1 ALPELALAWVPSS
14 VIVPL
19 AWTVDDLWSA
29 IEDEQP
35 TGEPVREARVVL
47 AWRRDLSVLHR
58 TLDADEG
65 RLAPLIARGASFAA
79 VCDVLGELH
88 GDAASQRAVELLL
101 RWLGAA

>member
-1 ALPELALAWVPSS
+1 VPAS
-14 VIVPL
+14 VVVPL

-35 TGEPVREARVVL
+35 TTEPVEEARVVL

-65 RLAPLIARGASFAA
+65 RLAPMIAQGTSFAA
-79 VCDVLGELH
+79 LCEVLGELH
-88 GDAASQRAVELLL
+88 GDAASGRAVELLL
-101 RWLGAA
+101 RWLGGAALRTPAG